1 MSDMTSAK
9 NNSRIDADLLL
20 DGSVSILPE
29 VGDVI
34 TRDLQRRG
42 IYTIRDLL
50 CTFPRRYVDMSN
62 IKFINGANI
71 GEEFTLIGTV
81 YEVKSKQPRPY
92 LNLVEVTVQDQSGVM
107 IATFFRQPW
116 IPRKLKSGMT
126 VAISGKLEFNYG
138 YKRMTNPYF
147 EVIDSEADID
157 SGLMLAIHPA
167 SAKTS
172 SQTMRRIIASA
183 LELTAKASDPL
194 PLELRTKYRLMS
206 YARALV
212 CVHFPRNNSEM
223 IAAKRRLIYQ
233 EVLIMQLYL
242 MAKACAGPNG
252 NKGFAHNIN
261 GSAVKK
267 LADSLPFSLTDE
279 QLAAKHEILE
289 EMASEKRACHLLL
302 GDVGTGKTVVSAFA
316 LAATKDSGMQAAFLV
331 PTDVLARQHCNALG
345 PLLENVGISWDIL
358 CGSTSK
364 KNREDMLA
372 RLSEGLIDV
381 LFGTHALLEP
391 DLVFKNLS
399 CVIIDEQQRFG
410 VHQREKML
418 DKSNCCDLISLSATP
433 IPRSLAISLYGHM
446 TLSYIKKRPKNFAGN
461 TTKVYTYDNRGRAFD
476 AAKEALS
483 KGRQVY
489 IVCPLVGE
497 GKFVSGQDSQDALT
511 STVNLSSHEESYEYA
526 FENISIENNE
536 DMEIKQAGLRSAKTE
551 AKILQEQ
558 VFTDCKVGLLHGK
571 MSAEEKQ
578 EVMEDFR
585 AEKLQV
591 LVATTIIEVGV
602 DVPNASVMIIQ
613 DADRFGLSQLHQ
625 LRGRVGRGEDSGEVY
640 LISSTKNPVA
650 LSRLNAM
657 ENCQDGFEIANI
669 DLSLRREGD
678 IVGSRQHGASSLKL
692 VNVVRDIKIIET
704 AHEDAREIIKQDPGF
719 ELNQNKALARE
730 IHREFSNENLLAHS
744 QR

>member
-1 MSDMTSAK
+1 MPVMTSTQ
-9 NNSRIDADLLL
+9 NNTRIDADLLL

-29 VGDVI
+29 VGEVI

-42 IYTIRDLL
+42 IYTLRDLL

-62 IKFINGANI
+62 IKLINGANI
-71 GEEFTLIGTV
+71 GDEFTLIGTV

-116 IPRKLKSGMT
+116 IPKKLKSGMT
-126 VAISGKLEFNYG
+126 VAISGKMEFNYG

-147 EVIDSEADID
+147 EVIDSSNDVD

-167 SAKTS
+167 SAKTT
-172 SQTMRRIIASA
+172 SQTMRRIMASA
-183 LELTAKASDPL
+183 LEMTAKASDPL
-194 PLELRTKYRLMS
+194 PLSLRTKYRLMS
-206 YARALV
+206 YARALA
-212 CVHFPRNNSEM
+212 CVHFPRNNNEM

-233 EVLIMQLYL
+233 EVLTMQLYL
-242 MAKACAGPNG
+242 MAEAYAGPNG
-252 NKGFAHNIN
+252 NKGFAH
-261 GSAVKK
+261 SVKGATVQK
-267 LADSLPFSLTDE
+267 LVANLPFNLTEE
-279 QLAAKHEILE
+279 QLAAKDDILS
-289 EMASEKRACHLLL
+289 EMSSEKRACHLLL

-316 LAATKDSGMQAAFLV
+316 LAAVKDSGTSAAFLV
-331 PTDVLARQHCNALG
+331 PTDVLARQHCDALG
-345 PLLENVGISWDIL
+345 PLLESIGISWDIL

-364 KNREDMLA
+364 KNREDILS
-372 RLSEGLIDV
+372 RLDAGQIDV

-391 DLVFKNLS
+391 DVVFKELS

-410 VHQREKML
+410 VNQRDKML
-418 DKSNCCDLISLSATP
+418 AKSKCCDLISLSATP

-446 TLSYIKKRPKNFAGN
+446 TLSYIKNRPCNFAGN

-476 AAKEALS
+476 AAKQALS
-483 KGRQVY
+483 NGRQVY

-497 GKFVSGQDSQDALT
+497 GKFISNQESLDSQAT
-511 STVNLSSHEESYEYA
+511 PVNLSDHEESYEYA
-526 FENISIENNE
+526 FENINIESNE
-536 DMEIKQAGLRSAKTE
+536 DMESMQAGLRSAKTE

-558 VFTDCKVGLLHGK
+558 VFTNFKVGLLHGK
-571 MSAEEKQ
+571 MTAEEKH

-585 AEKLQV
+585 SEKLQV

-625 LRGRVGRGEDSGEVY
+625 LRGRVGRGKESGEVY

-692 VNVVRDIKIIET
+692 VNVVRDFKIIET
-704 AHEDAREIIKQDPGF
+704 ANKDAREIIEKDPSL
-719 ELNQNKALARE
+719 ELAENKAIARE
-730 IHREFSNENLLAHS
+730 VHREFSNDKQSTLS
-744 QR
+744 